1 MLSSFLSPFYLL
13 PQAVNA
19 STKFLYIAGT
29 YIGIS
34 TRTHIYK
41 KCTTNTVH
49 WLVIGQNQT
58 KNTTCLIISQ
68 NGQPKC
74 PIKAVIFYA
83 YTIIKCFNDV
93 CPRAFLI
100 FGDLLKHTST
110 NYTHCV

>member
-1 MLSSFLSPFYLL
+1 M
-13 PQAVNA
+13 
-19 STKFLYIAGT
+19 TKTLADFEKRT
-29 YIGIS
+29 

-74 PIKAVIFYA
+74 PIKAVIFM
-83 YTIIKCFNDV
+83 
-93 CPRAFLI
+93 LI
-100 FGDLLKHTST
+100 LSLNALMMCALMHSLLLVT
-110 NYTHCV
+110 Y

>member
-1 MLSSFLSPFYLL
+1 M
-13 PQAVNA
+13 
-19 STKFLYIAGT
+19 TKTLADFEKRT
-29 YIGIS
+29 

-93 CPRAFLI
+93 CPHAFLT

-110 NYTHCV
+110 SYTHCVYTVKTRVYSYTLK